1 MEEQLQ
7 NIVESKHIYGISLWP
22 YFGQGYLGALLDR
35 QMEQIPGSVPWNP
48 YPTVQEVL
56 DSLERAAVTLRNQ
69 REQGTPPPAITIITS
84 QKP

>member
-1 MEEQLQ
+1 MEEQLH
-7 NIVESKHIYGISLWP
+7 NIVDFKHVYGVSLWP

-69 REQGTPPPAITIITS
+69 REGTPPPTITIVTR

>member
-1 MEEQLQ
+1 
-7 NIVESKHIYGISLWP
+7 
-22 YFGQGYLGALLDR
+22 
-35 QMEQIPGSVPWNP
+35 MEQIPGSVPWNP

-69 REQGTPPPAITIITS
+69 REGTPPPTITIVTR